1 MHPDYYEKK
10 LGELTR
16 FLNTENAIQRSWHL
30 VLSCR
35 KVLIAL
41 FLVVLYD
48 YPLAVILL
56 LIFMHIGFAIVE
68 QIIKP
73 YEDDSYRWL

>member
-16 FLNTENAIQRSWHL
+16 FLNTENVIQRSWHL
-30 VLSCR
+30 VLLCR

-41 FLVVLYD
+41 FLVCLYD
-48 YPLAVILL
+48 YPVAVLILFI
-56 LIFMHIGFAIVE
+56 LIHIGFAVAE
-68 QIIKP
+68 
-73 YEDDSYRWL
+73 